1 MRDYRPLLIRHLDAQ
16 LPGLRILRLRLN
28 RHLPEAD
35 ALDDHT
41 HAFTQTLCYLAG
53 RGTLR
58 LAGNEH
64 PMVAGTIAIVPAGT
78 VHGFV
83 EGRGHRPLSLAIDL
97 EYRPKPPP
105 RFAIL
110 NASEATRIRAALSE
124 LSRVRD
130 PAGDDA
136 RLLACAMALQI
147 LDIEFRALG
156 LLSRATPPL
165 PGFIRKFNRVAAE
178 STGASIAALAAR
190 TGYQPDYLN
199 RKFKEITGLTLRQHR
214 DTLRLQRAKRAL
226 ATGTAVQSAAI
237 EAGFED
243 PNYFSRWFKRQTG
256 FSPRNFQNSQGAR

>member
-1 MRDYRPLLIRHLDAQ
+1 VRDYRPLLIRRLDAR

-58 LAGNEH
+58 LEGHEH
-64 PMVAGTIAIVPAGT
+64 AVVAGAVAIIPAGT

-97 EYRPKPPP
+97 EHRPAPAP
-105 RFAIL
+105 RFATL
-110 NASEATRIRAALSE
+110 NASEATRIRSALSE
-124 LSRVRD
+124 LSRVRN
-130 PAGDDA
+130 PSGDDA
-136 RLLACAMALQI
+136 RLLASAMTLQI

-156 LLSRATPPL
+156 LLSRPPNPL
-165 PGFIRKFNRVAAE
+165 PGFVRKFNHLATQSIETPIA
-178 STGASIAALAAR
+178 TLASH

-199 RKFKEITGLTLRQHR
+199 RKFKETTGLTLRQHR
-214 DTLRLQRAKRAL
+214 DTIRLQRAKRAL
-226 ATGTAVQSAAI
+226 AMGIPVHQAAS
-237 EAGFED
+237 EAGFDD

-256 FSPRNFQNSQGAR
+256 SSPRNYQNS